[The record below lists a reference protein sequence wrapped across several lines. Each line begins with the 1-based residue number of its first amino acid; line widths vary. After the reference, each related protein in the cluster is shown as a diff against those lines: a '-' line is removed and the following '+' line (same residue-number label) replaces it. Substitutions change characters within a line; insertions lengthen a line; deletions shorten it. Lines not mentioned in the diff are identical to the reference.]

1 MASITNVQIFGLDE
15 SIYRSG
21 YPMLKEAPTEAE
33 FQAAVA
39 EIRAARE
46 AGEADHCNIRRE
58 ADHPH
63 IRRAIKLANAAGGG
77 HEQFLSGITVTF
89 DMTLSNKAWVEA
101 ERYRFLTFISS
112 MSTMHRV
119 AFFKIGEA
127 CNSYT
132 DQASIAA
139 AEALQEAYHKIDAT
153 AEPERKKEAYLKLLY
168 SLPAGFELMAGM
180 ITNYRCLRNI
190 YEQRRTHRLP
200 DWHVVCDWIETLPLA
215 AELIV
220 PARA

>member
-1 MASITNVQIFGLDE
+1 MANITNVQIFALDE

-39 EIRAARE
+39 EIKAARE
-46 AGEADHCNIRRE
+46 AGEMQN
-58 ADHPH
+58 PH
-63 IRRAIKLANAAGGG
+63 IRRAIKLANAKGGG

-119 AFFKIGEA
+119 AFFKIGES
-127 CNSYT
+127 CNAHTSSE
-132 DQASIAA
+132 AIAL
-139 AEALQEAYHKIDAT
+139 AEALQANYHSIDGG
-153 AEPERKKEAYLKLLY
+153 AEPARKKEAYLELLY
-168 SLPAGFELMAGM
+168 NLPAGFELMAGM
-180 ITNYRCLRNI
+180 VTNYRCLRNI

-200 DWHVVCDWIETLPLA
+200 DWHIVCEWIETLPLA
-215 AELIV
+215 GELLV
-220 PARA
+220 PAG